1 MFDGVWLYMG
11 LKQVPRLPARHVAEG
26 TLPHSVSLYDSTNL
40 PELDVIQELTARESY
55 LAHDKL
61 VDVMGVCQFFSPS
74 SSSFLGLS
82 SDGSLYHSFLSSITH
97 EKASVISFGFA
108 WNIRA
113 L

>member
-26 TLPHSVSLYDSTNL
+26 TLPHSVALYDSTNL

-55 LAHDKL
+55 LAHDQLK
-61 VDVMGVCQFFSPS
+61 DVMGVSQFFSPS
-74 SSSFLGLS
+74 SSSFLCLS
-82 SDGSLYHSFLSSITH
+82 SDGSLYHSLRNSITH

>member
-1 MFDGVWLYMG
+1 MFDGVGFDVW
-11 LKQVPRLPARHVAEG
+11 LKQVPCLPARHVAEG
-26 TLPHSVSLYDSTNL
+26 TLPHSVALNDSTNL
-40 PELDVIQELTARESY
+40 PELDVIQELTALESY

-97 EKASVISFGFA
+97 AKASVISAGFA
-108 WNIRA
+108 WNIRV